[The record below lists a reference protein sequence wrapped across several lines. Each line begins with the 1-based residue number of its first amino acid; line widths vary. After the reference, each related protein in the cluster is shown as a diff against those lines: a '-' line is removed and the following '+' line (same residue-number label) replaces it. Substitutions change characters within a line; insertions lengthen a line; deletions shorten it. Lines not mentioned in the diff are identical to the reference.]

1 MPLQARHII
10 VSARHSAAFESAAS
24 HYMGITSAAGSRFE
38 PRMARGRRLK
48 LEAQRSQ
55 EVSDAFLPRGGE
67 PALASPTLAT
77 AIVERL
83 AEGEASFHVVVPA
96 TPIQH
101 GLTWDEAEARAA
113 AQARLEQVLVRLKD
127 LGATA
132 SEVGSADPVSA
143 AVDALR
149 DHPVDEIILSTL
161 PVGISAGSVSMSRRV
176 SSEPWQCR

>member
-1 MPLQARHII
+1 M
-10 VSARHSAAFESAAS
+10 
-24 HYMGITSAAGSRFE
+24 
-38 PRMARGRRLK
+38 
-48 LEAQRSQ
+48 RSYLVVANQ
-55 EVSDAFLPRGGE
+55 T
-67 PALASPTLAT
+67 LASPTLAT

-113 AQARLEQVLVRLKD
+113 AQERLEQVLVRLKD

-132 SEVGSADPVSA
+132 SGEVGSADPVSA

-161 PVGISAGSVSMSRRV
+161 PVGISRWLGLDVPASLKRAVAMPVTVVTAPRAAEATTRH
-176 SSEPWQCR
+176 